1 MSNAA
6 MDLFNAALASE
17 QVSGPLAELAKSIYA
32 QESSSGANTA
42 TSNAGAVGGM
52 QIIPST
58 FASVAD
64 KGWDIKNPEHNLRAG
79 IRYLKY
85 LDGLSG
91 GDARLTAAGYYGG
104 PGGMQKAK
112 AGIAVSDP
120 RNPHAPD
127 TLQYADQVVGRTGGA
142 PAPQAAQA
150 FAVADVPQ
158 NAQAVPETV
167 PVQATPELPS
177 LASFQSPLQGSQE
190 VPPEWEAF
198 RNWIPRREAP
208 VREPRQPVAP
218 QYVAERPRPADFSE
232 SLGMAQSMMAR
243 NQAMMQNGWQAM
255 QGWV

>member
-1 MSNAA
+1 MSNSA
-6 MDLFNAALASE
+6 MDLFNMALASE

-42 TSNAGAVGGM
+42 TSNAGAMGGM

-104 PGGMQKAK
+104 PGGMKKAK

-120 RNPHAPD
+120 RNPHAPN
-127 TLQYADQVVGRTGGA
+127 TLQYADQVVGRTGGS
-142 PAPQAAQA
+142 PQI
-150 FAVADVPQ
+150 
-158 NAQAVPETV
+158 AQAVPE
-167 PVQATPELPS
+167 ATPELTP
-177 LASFQSPLQGSQE
+177 LASNQSSLQGSQE
-190 VPPEWEAF
+190 VLPEWETF
-198 RNWIPRREAP
+198 RNWISRREAP
-208 VREPRQPVAP
+208 IREPRQPDRPQPVVA
-218 QYVAERPRPADFSE
+218 ARPTDFSE
-232 SLGMAQSMMAR
+232 SLGMAR
-243 NQAMMQNGWQAM
+243 AMMVQNLATTQNGWQAM
-255 QGWV
+255 QGWK